1 MAKPNLNSNAM
12 YAYRYLQDKYK
23 LQPHQAAGVVGNLM
37 QESTM
42 NTGARNPG
50 DGRDGTDSIGIGQWN
65 GQRARN
71 LRAFGGENAG
81 SLDTQ
86 LDFVMHEMAGK
97 GEHGGGSE
105 AYAYNKL
112 MSADNVHDATAAMI
126 SFERP
131 QGWSRANPT
140 AGHGFDNRLSWA
152 GETLGMSPDQI
163 VAATPK
169 SSQLP
174 VVQAGQA
181 APQAQAQAQAVA
193 PDERGIGKK
202 IFDRVL
208 GTETAEQAKASLL
221 PKLLPDEFMGVN
233 TKKGINLLGALSG
246 VLGSTS
252 QDDQLNQQAQQA
264 AQAGQSRR
272 NQSQPVQMGF
282 MSSQNQAKNEVPGG
296 INSLAELTPDEL
308 MELLKKQN
316 NGGLGGLGGWRV

>member
-1 MAKPNLNSNAM
+1 
-12 YAYRYLQDKYK
+12 
-23 LQPHQAAGVVGNLM
+23 
-37 QESTM
+37 M

-71 LRAFGGENAG
+71 LRAFGGDNAG

-86 LDFVMHEMAGK
+86 LDFVMHEMNGK
-97 GEHGGGSE
+97 GGNGGGSE

-112 MSADNVHDATAAMI
+112 MASENVHDATAAMI

-131 QGWSRANPT
+131 QGWSRDNPT

-163 VAATPK
+163 AAATPK

-174 VVQAGQA
+174 VVQAGQS
-181 APQAQAQAQAVA
+181 PQEQAVAAA
-193 PDERGIGKK
+193 PDERGFGQKL
-202 IFDRVL
+202 FDRVL
-208 GTETAEQAKASLL
+208 GTETPEQAKASLL

-233 TKKGINLLGALSG
+233 TNKGINLLGALSKT
-246 VLGSTS
+246 LAN
-252 QDDQLNQQAQQA
+252 DDQTKQLNQQAQQN

-272 NQSQPVQMGF
+272 SQAQPVKIANMT
-282 MSSQNQAKNEVPGG
+282 SQADKQDDAPAGG
-296 INSLAELTPDEL
+296 NLLAGMTPQQII
-308 MELLKKQN
+308 ELLKKQKM
-316 NGGLGGLGGWRV
+316 GGLGGLGGWRV